1 MTGLVVLYMVNQLLL
16 SGHIE
21 NIAGFSDFRAALESL
36 FGPLS
41 TQALASEVFGLY
53 AAFVY
58 LTPLFGGMIADRWIG
73 QRNAVVFGAL
83 MMCAGHLAMAMEQTF
98 LLALLLLV
106 VGSGFLKGNISSQV
120 GALLLE
126 RR

>member
-1 MTGLVVLYMVNQLLL
+1 MVNQLLL

-21 NIAGFSDFRAALESL
+21 NIAWFSDFRAALESL